1 MDIANY
7 TKECTKYIIDKNI
20 QPLLKDCI
28 CQLVTDQPEDPVKYI
43 HEYFGNLLQNKNYE
57 QSNLIFDQKST
68 AKSAISTNNNNSST
82 SADPVR
88 RISAE
93 SETLSDGSSL
103 SNKAGNSNSTNNFP
117 PFNPNVSRRRGAF
130 SAEALSETDAQNYQ
144 KVVIPKDY
152 KTTLALDRSLKNN
165 ILFKHLDEN
174 ERSDI
179 FDAMFMKK
187 YSLGEYVMNQGD
199 QGDNFYVIES
209 GIVEVEVNNKPVS
222 QITQGG
228 YFGELALIYGTPRA
242 ASIKCK
248 SDQLILWGLDRA
260 SYRRILMGNT
270 MKKRKMYDEFLS
282 KVEILSTL
290 DSFERLQVADA
301 LEAVKFHQGDVI
313 IRQGEKGDNFYIIV
327 EGVAKVTQ
335 NKGQADVDQAIDVG
349 TLTTGNYFG
358 EISLLLDRPRAAT
371 VIAQSSLKCV
381 KLDRERFERVL
392 GPLKEILKRNIQK
405 YSSVIQLYS

>member
-7 TKECTKYIIDKNI
+7 TKECTNYIIEKNI
-20 QPLLKDCI
+20 QPLLKECI
-28 CQLVTDQPEDPVKYI
+28 CKLVTDQPDDPVKYI
-43 HEYFGNLLQNKNYE
+43 HDHFGELLNNQKLSKSSQSLSPKNI
-57 QSNLIFDQKST
+57 QLVSS
-68 AKSAISTNNNNSST
+68 SNSS
-82 SADPVR
+82 DPIR

-103 SNKAGNSNSTNNFP
+103 ANNQSSNFP
-117 PFNPNVSRRRGAF
+117 PVNINVSRRRGAF
-130 SAEALSETDAQNYQ
+130 SAEALSEQDAQNYQ
-144 KVVIPKDY
+144 KVVVPKDY

-165 ILFKHLDEN
+165 ILFKHLDET

-179 FDAMFMKK
+179 FDAMFMRR
-187 YSLGEYVMNQGD
+187 YSYSEYVMNQGD

-209 GIVEVEVNNKPVS
+209 GIVEVEVNNKVVS

-248 SDQLILWGLDRA
+248 SDLLVLWGLDRA

-270 MKKRKMYDEFLS
+270 MKKRKMYDDFLS
-282 KVEILSTL
+282 NVEILSTL

-301 LEAVKFHQGDVI
+301 LEAVTFNQGSVI
-313 IRQGEKGDNFYIIV
+313 IKQGEKGDNFYIVV

-335 NKGQADVDQAIDVG
+335 NKGSSSTSKNSRNDIDVG

-371 VIAQSSLKCV
+371 VTAQSTLKCV